1 MASPYI
7 LVLYYSR
14 HGALANMAEQ
24 MAAGVESAGLEAR
37 LRTVPEISANHEA
50 TAAAVPDSGAP
61 YCTEDDLRHCAGLL
75 LGSPAYFGNMA
86 SPLKY
91 FLEHT
96 SNLWL
101 TGTLVNKPAAVFT
114 SGSSMHGGQ
123 ESCLLT
129 MMLPLIHHG
138 MIIAGTPYTEASL
151 MHTQTGGTPYGVSH
165 YAHHNISA
173 LSQDEINL
181 CKAQGKRIA
190 YLAKK
195 LHE

>member
-1 MASPYI
+1 MPAPYV

-14 HGALANMAEQ
+14 HGAIANMAEQ
-24 MAAGVESAGLEAR
+24 MAAGVESAGIEAR
-37 LRTVPEISANHEA
+37 LRC
-50 TAAAVPDSGAP
+50 VPDVSPTCEASSPRVPISGAP
-61 YCTEDDLRHCAGLL
+61 YCSEEDLRYCSGLL

-138 MIIAGTPYTEASL
+138 MVIAGTPYTEASL
-151 MHTQTGGTPYGVSH
+151 MHTRTGGTPYGVSH
-165 YAHHNISA
+165 FAEHNSPE

-181 CKAQGKRIA
+181 CHAQGKRIA
-190 YLAKK
+190 LLTKK

>member
-1 MASPYI
+1 MSSPYV

-14 HGALANMAEQ
+14 HGAIANMAEQ
-24 MAAGVESAGLEAR
+24 MAAGVESTGMEAR
-37 LRTVPEISANHEA
+37 LRCVPDVSPTCEA
-50 TAAAVPDSGAP
+50 STPSVPDSGAP
-61 YCTEDDLRHCAGLL
+61 YCSEADLRHCSALL

-86 SPLKY
+86 SPLKH
-91 FLEHT
+91 FLETT

-101 TGTLVNKPAAVFT
+101 TGALVNKPAAVFT

-138 MIIAGTPYTEASL
+138 MVIAGTPYTEASL
-151 MHTQTGGTPYGVSH
+151 MHTRTGGTPYGVSH
-165 YAHHNISA
+165 FAENNSPT

-181 CKAQGKRIA
+181 CRAQGKRIA
-190 YLAKK
+190 SLAKK
-195 LHE
+195 LHD